1 MQSRR
6 YYWFPGICQVLAQ
19 SDPPVALKT
28 GCRGKFFTRFA
39 HFSYT
44 NRQNRARSAQLRRVI
59 SREPLRVRRQM
70 SPFWKGDNQGYN
82 IV

>member
-28 GCRGKFFTRFA
+28 GCRGKFFTRLA
-39 HFSYT
+39 HFSYA
-44 NRQNRARSAQLRRVI
+44 NRQIRAHSAQLRRVI
-59 SREPLRVRRQM
+59 SREPL
-70 SPFWKGDNQGYN
+70 
-82 IV
+82 